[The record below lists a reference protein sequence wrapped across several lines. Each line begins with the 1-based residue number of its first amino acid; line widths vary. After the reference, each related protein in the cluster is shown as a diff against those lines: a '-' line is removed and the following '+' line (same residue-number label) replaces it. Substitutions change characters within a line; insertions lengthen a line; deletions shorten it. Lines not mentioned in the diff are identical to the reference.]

1 MYNTFMDQNLFST
14 KQILATANSNKTQEI
29 LSYKKLDGK
38 MMAHTHTPKQQGTWI
53 DLPILIWYTAN

>member
-1 MYNTFMDQNLFST
+1 MDQNLFST

-38 MMAHTHTPKQQGTWI
+38 MMTHTHQSSKAHGLTCQF
-53 DLPILIWYTAN
+53 